1 MRSEAPTTARHLQHV
16 LCAQNPVNISSF
28 FPRECGKSGKG
39 IDCPRP
45 RHTASGSNAHVASP
59 KWKPSFNAC
68 LIRVAQKFGDY
79 RVPTADTHARARSLR
94 IVGVSAVGSQGGNS
108 LTHGA

>member
-16 LCAQNPVNISSF
+16 LCAPNPVNISSF
-28 FPRECGKSGKG
+28 FRECGKSEKG
-39 IDCPRP
+39 IDCP

-59 KWKPSFNAC
+59 VNGTVVQCMLYTRCAE
-68 LIRVAQKFGDY
+68 IRRLMHY
-79 RVPTADTHARARSLR
+79 RQADCRR
-94 IVGVSAVGSQGGNS
+94 VGSSAVGSQGGNS